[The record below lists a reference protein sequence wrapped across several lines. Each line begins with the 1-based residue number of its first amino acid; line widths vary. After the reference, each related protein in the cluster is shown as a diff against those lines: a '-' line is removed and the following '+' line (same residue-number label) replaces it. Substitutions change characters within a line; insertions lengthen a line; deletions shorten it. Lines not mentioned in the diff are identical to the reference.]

1 MNKQIHAPIN
11 KQADWPTN
19 IHLFYQLVSHPANQI
34 INKPVYQPANSHCQL
49 LGHPA
54 KKLHVY
60 DQPLLTSQPN
70 DEGLF
75 KMAGLKQGWG
85 TEW

>member
-19 IHLFYQLVSHPANQI
+19 IHLFY
-34 INKPVYQPANSHCQL
+34 QL